1 MKEYKDAIVEG
12 AGPIGLYSTYK
23 LFLEG
28 MNVTVINDRSADY
41 IRNQL
46 VIFDRKWVSQMRFFF
61 GTKFDRLFIQQNS
74 DGKMLDEELVLI
86 SIKDMELALMGRL
99 KEISEF
105 VEKKEEEEG
114 KEKNEEEKS
123 FLYLIYEIAVLGVLY
138 ENYDKPMV
146 VVGVRENLNNSNG
159 LIPDE
164 IISAFEAKGLSK
176 IEIGREPQELTKA
189 VNYGVTIF
197 NKSILSKDVVNGAH
211 AFTNPIV
218 GMQESIKK
226 EGLDELLKNSKF
238 LPYAPLRRK
247 YANLT
252 DKICGADKKRVEK
265 RGRGGAKV
273 HVEDVKKEVFE
284 ENICLFE
291 TNMLLYM
298 STNTPPALV
307 NFIEEFK
314 KIRNGVELEQYNAF
328 FEKLQRKWARA
339 LFNYA
344 NSVINEDNKVWHV
357 EEEVEEKGKGNKKK
371 AKGNKKGKGKT
382 GKDHNAV
389 GGNYILKFDKNSINT
404 NTFWVQIKGVE
415 NPVKQIQGTKDS
427 AIVVAV
433 GDANT
438 SPHFKTLSGV
448 STGKLF

>member
-1 MKEYKDAIVEG
+1 MHDF
-12 AGPIGLYSTYK
+12 

-176 IEIGREPQELTKA
+176 IEIG
-189 VNYGVTIF
+189 
-197 NKSILSKDVVNGAH
+197 SKKVGIPFDLLFCAGGA
-211 AFTNPIV
+211 N
-218 GMQESIKK
+218 
-226 EGLDELLKNSKF
+226 
-238 LPYAPLRRK
+238 
-247 YANLT
+247 
-252 DKICGADKKRVEK
+252 DKIRDKIL
-265 RGRGGAKV
+265 GS
-273 HVEDVKKEVFE
+273 F
-284 ENICLFE
+284 CLILE
-291 TNMLLYM
+291 IL
-298 STNTPPALV
+298 
-307 NFIEEFK
+307 
-314 KIRNGVELEQYNAF
+314 KIRAWDRYGPL
-328 FEKLQRKWARA
+328 LG
-339 LFNYA
+339 LCL
-344 NSVINEDNKVWHV
+344 
-357 EEEVEEKGKGNKKK
+357 GGNRV
-371 AKGNKKGKGKT
+371 T
-382 GKDHNAV
+382 PNAV
-389 GGNYILKFDKNSINT
+389 KNEAPGRHRYRGMAVLEAFAHHLK
-404 NTFWVQIKGVE
+404 VLYR
-415 NPVKQIQGTKDS
+415 
-427 AIVVAV
+427 
-433 GDANT
+433 
-438 SPHFKTLSGV
+438 LSYRGA
-448 STGKLF
+448 T